1 MGVQISGDT
10 GNVLAT
16 KGTYTGNLTVGGVLT
31 YEDVTNVDSVGLVT
45 ARSGIEI
52 GARPGVAASISV
64 DGNMIVSGIAT
75 IGSKLGIG
83 GITPSN
89 ALDVQAGTTNTAI
102 VARSTDTKAQISL
115 VDNSTTSVGSVVVG
129 AVGDALFFTSGSG
142 GAERARIDSDGHF
155 GIGMSPSGVR
165 LDVTST
171 VNDIA
176 RFSGANSGGITIRN
190 DTTNEIQI
198 HSGTSD
204 ALIFGTN
211 GENERLRI
219 YANGAVLIGA
229 KAGEAGG
236 DAKLAIDCQGMN
248 IYDGVGDA
256 SNYGLI
262 FANDSTT
269 DKANGIGFFNDSA
282 STCGGYIVHQ
292 DKGGGNIGDLVFGTS
307 ASSDTP
313 VERVRITSDG
323 KLGINISTPGTLV
336 HQHESSSG
344 ANYHKFTNSTTG
356 SEGTDGAYVGL
367 DGNEQFI
374 MWTQETGK
382 LRFAVADSE
391 RVYINNDGH
400 LGINDG
406 NLVIGTSGHG
416 IDFSAT
422 SDSGGSMSNELL
434 DDYEEGTFTPSLLN
448 VSTPNY
454 EAIGGTYRI

>member
-1 MGVQISGDT
+1 
-10 GNVLAT
+10 
-16 KGTYTGNLTVGGVLT
+16 
-31 YEDVTNVDSVGLVT
+31 
-45 ARSGIEI
+45 
-52 GARPGVAASISV
+52 
-64 DGNMIVSGIAT
+64 GIAT

-229 KAGEAGG
+229 DSGEAGG

-262 FANDSTT
+262 FANDPTT
-269 DKANGIGFFNDSA
+269 NKANGIGFFNDSA
-282 STCGGYIVHQ
+282 
-292 DKGGGNIGDLVFGTS
+292 
-307 ASSDTP
+307 
-313 VERVRITSDG
+313 
-323 KLGINISTPGTLV
+323 
-336 HQHESSSG
+336 
-344 ANYHKFTNSTTG
+344 
-356 SEGTDGAYVGL
+356 
-367 DGNEQFI
+367 
-374 MWTQETGK
+374 
-382 LRFAVADSE
+382 
-391 RVYINNDGH
+391 
-400 LGINDG
+400 
-406 NLVIGTSGHG
+406 
-416 IDFSAT
+416 
-422 SDSGGSMSNELL
+422 
-434 DDYEEGTFTPSLLN
+434 
-448 VSTPNY
+448 
-454 EAIGGTYRI
+454 